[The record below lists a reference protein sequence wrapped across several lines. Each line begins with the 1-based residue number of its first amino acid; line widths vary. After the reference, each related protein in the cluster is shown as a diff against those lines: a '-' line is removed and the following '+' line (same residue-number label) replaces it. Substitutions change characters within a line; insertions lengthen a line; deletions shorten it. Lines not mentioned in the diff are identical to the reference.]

1 MIKIFDRLFFMGP
14 MSLGDSF
21 VLCGMVNYFA
31 DRCKELHVPADPR
44 FYKTIKTLY
53 QDHPNIKV
61 IPLPQDW
68 HSENVYVEQ
77 QQLSRILRIDLVHSV
92 IKNFDI
98 TPMWDIQL
106 YSNYELSFGLRY
118 SNFRIPKHIEGSAE
132 LYDRLSGGEPY
143 ILVHRYSND
152 FPLGAPINIQGFR
165 QANNLPDYKVIE
177 ITDSITDNMMH
188 YVKLIENAKEIHCIP
203 SSFHCLV
210 DSIPT
215 KSRLFFH
222 DIREKTSMAVNSA
235 WNDNKWIMVNYP
247 ERF

>member
-1 MIKIFDRLFFMGP
+1 MIKVFDRLFFMGP

-21 VLCGMVNYFA
+21 VLCGMVNHYA
-31 DRCKELHVPADPR
+31 DRCHELHVPADPR

-53 QDHPNIKV
+53 QDHPNIIV
-61 IPLPQDW
+61 AAMPQDW
-68 HSENVYVEQ
+68 TSENEYVAQ
-77 QQLSRILRIDLVHSV
+77 HGLSRILRINLVHSV

-118 SNFRIPKHIEGSAE
+118 SNFRLPRHIEGADD
-132 LYDRLSGGEPY
+132 LYNQLAGEPY
-143 ILVHRYSND
+143 ILVHRFSND
-152 FPLGAPINIQGFR
+152 FIDGAPINIPAFR
-165 QANNLPDYKVIE
+165 SANNLPEYKIIE
-177 ITDSITDNMMH
+177 VRDGITDNMMQ
-188 YVKLIENAKEIHCIP
+188 YIKLIENAEEIHCIP

-210 DSIPT
+210 DSVPT
-215 KSRLFFH
+215 KARLFFH
-222 DIREKTSMAVNSA
+222 DIREKTSMAINSA

>member
-21 VLCGMVNYFA
+21 VLCGMVNYYA
-31 DRCKELHVPADPR
+31 DRCNELHVPADPR

-53 QDHPNIKV
+53 QDHPNIIV
-61 IPLPQDW
+61 VSMPQDW
-68 HSENVYVEQ
+68 HSENVYVDQ
-77 QQLSRILRIDLVHSV
+77 HGLSRILRIDLVHSM
-92 IKNFDI
+92 IKNLDI

-118 SNFRIPKHIEGSAE
+118 SNFRLPKQIDGADE
-132 LYDRLSGGEPY
+132 LYQQLGSEPY

-152 FPLGAPINIQGFR
+152 FPSGAPINIPAFR
-165 QANNLPDYKVIE
+165 QANKLPDYKIIE
-177 ITDSITDNMMH
+177 ITESITDNMMQ
-188 YVKLIENAKEIHCIP
+188 YTKLIENAKEIHCIP

-215 KSRLFFH
+215 QATLHFH

-235 WNDNKWIMVNYP
+235 WNNNKWIMVSYP